1 MDFYFTDDETEA
13 QRICVIINQ
22 QTHDLNAGMCDSK
35 TYILKT
41 NLGVLQHFLQSSQVF
56 WIAYCPM
63 NSLLIG

>member
-35 TYILKT
+35 T
-41 NLGVLQHFLQSSQVF
+41 
-56 WIAYCPM
+56 
-63 NSLLIG
+63 